1 MLAGILALVLLL
13 AACAGPA
20 SEEAAPPAPDFT
32 PAQIRQPA
40 VVLRFVVDS
49 GDFGA
54 QERLSLPVAYAG
66 LLLEALDARA
76 VPARDAQQVSRIDR
90 LAAAMRARDVGADHA
105 LLVDVRV
112 EKVETYFC
120 RDGRRPFRAPV
131 TTWIQAVEVV
141 RASDAVSRMTV
152 SGPALTVIDL
162 EPDCESPRESRRRSS
177 SETAREGVNR
187 LLKRLLEP

>member
-1 MLAGILALVLLL
+1 MLAGIVALVLLL

-20 SEEAAPPAPDFT
+20 TETAPAPDFT

-40 VVLRFVVDS
+40 VVLRFVVNA
-49 GDFGA
+49 GDFA
-54 QERLSLPVAYAG
+54 AEERLSLPVAYEG
-66 LLLEALDARA
+66 MLLEALDARA
-76 VPARDAQQVSRIDR
+76 IPARDAQQVSRLDR

-120 RDGRRPFRAPV
+120 REGRRPFRAPV
-131 TTWIQAVEVV
+131 TTWVQTAEVV
-141 RASDAVSRMTV
+141 RASDGVSRSKV
-152 SGPALTVIDL
+152 AGPALTVIDL

-187 LLKRLLEP
+187 LLRRLLGP